1 MPGCG
6 VRPASIAVC
15 SVDRDDPFGAR
26 DPRWCQLWGSTES
39 AAIWCRARSE
49 LQDANVDAL
58 SARILSCV
66 RQARD
71 IMRVAAQEDLRAL
84 RTSPEPFDSYLG
96 IDKKMLLIKW
106 NGGFGALMKQTGLVA
121 LRIVLLAIFALLVPV
136 RYGLHLIQRAR
147 KIRAQEVRIA
157 QLSTIPAF
165 APTCKTI
172 DELWRAYG
180 LDDDAF
186 AVDTQA
192 ALLENWVEVLYGVET
207 ARRLDVQGRASAK
220 MAQRREMHRPLYEG
234 KEGAIHFHFAPIAES
249 IAEELSKALPTLRES
264 RG

>member
-1 MPGCG
+1 M
-6 VRPASIAVC
+6 AVC

-26 DPRWCQLWGSTES
+26 DPRWCQLRGSAEW
-39 AAIWCRARSE
+39 AVIWRRARSE
-49 LQDANVDAL
+49 LQGANMDAL
-58 SARILSCV
+58 SERILSCV

-71 IMRVAAQEDLRAL
+71 IVRVAAQEDLRAL

-96 IDKKMLLIKW
+96 IDKKILLIKLT
-106 NGGFGALMKQTGLVA
+106 GGFGALMKQTGLVA
-121 LRIVLLAIFALLVPV
+121 LRIVLLAIFALLLPL

-186 AVDTQA
+186 AVDTQV
-192 ALLENWVEVLYGVET
+192 ALLENWLEVLYGVET
-207 ARRLDVQGRASAK
+207 ARQIDVQGRASAK
-220 MAQRREMHRPLYEG
+220 MAQRREAHRPLYEG
-234 KEGAIHFHFAPIAES
+234 KEGAIHFHFAPIAQS

-264 RG
+264 GG